1 MAPSQAPR
9 EPIAIVGSG
18 CRFPGESSSPS
29 KLWELLQAPRDV
41 QTEIPPTRFNPHG
54 FYHPDNLH
62 HGTSNVRHSYLLTE
76 DHRHF
81 DAQFFGIKPAE
92 AHCIDPQQRL
102 LMETVYESLESA
114 GLRLEDLRGS
124 ETAVYVGLM
133 CGDYADIV
141 LRDPESF
148 PMYLSTG
155 TARSIMSNRIS
166 YFFDWHGPSMTI
178 DTACSSSLVAV
189 HEAVQTLRLGRSRV
203 AVAAGS
209 NLCLSPEPY
218 IAESKLQMLSP
229 TGRSR
234 MWDIQADGYARG
246 DGVAAVVLKTLS
258 AALADGDHIECLIRE
273 TSVNQDG
280 RTRGIT
286 MPSSEA
292 QTRLIQDTYA
302 RAGLDPM
309 KPQERC
315 QYFEAHGTGT
325 PTGDPLEA
333 AAIRQAFFPGDN
345 NQDRG
350 CLFVGSIKTV
360 VGHTEG
366 TAGLAGVLKASLAL
380 RNGIIPPNLL
390 FNQLN
395 PKIKP
400 FYTNLEIATAAK
412 PWPVLPAGVPR
423 RASVNSFGFGGTNA
437 HAIIEAYE
445 PALTAPSK
453 STEPDIAFIPFV
465 FSAASESAL
474 RRMLELYAQHLSKNP
489 TINARDLGWTLQ
501 ARRSRFPFSIAVPGA
516 TTDQLRSNLET
527 RLNSTDARQPL
538 KIVKQESRPEN
549 PRILG
554 VFTGQ
559 GAQWATM
566 GRALY
571 QSPKVRQIIQELDA
585 SLQAL
590 PIGERPSWTLA
601 SELTADASVSRIKAA
616 EISQP
621 MCTAV
626 QVVLVQLLQSAGVVF
641 DAVVGHS
648 SGEIAAAYAAGFLSG
663 TDAIRIAYYRGLC
676 ARLAQGAHGEKGAM
690 MAVGTGVEDA
700 LELCAEPEFRGRM
713 SVAAVNSSA
722 SVTLSGDA
730 DAITQAKE
738 ILDEEKKFARV
749 LVVDKAYHSHHM
761 QACSGRYLS
770 CLAKARIAVSAPTDT
785 KCVWYSTVRQGPV
798 TEADLADLTGP
809 YWNDNMV
816 SPVLFAQAVETALA
830 ARGPFNMAVEVGPH
844 PALRGPAQQTVQD
857 VLETSLPYTP
867 TLQRGMNDVEAMAE
881 CLGLLWQGLAPGF
894 VDLSSYDA
902 FLSQGAVSR
911 VIKDLPRYS
920 WDHDRVFWY
929 ESRVSRATRQ
939 RIAASHPIL
948 GTRCP
953 DGVEQEFRWRN
964 FLSLKELP
972 WLTGHRIQGQI
983 IFPGAGYIS
992 AAVDSA
998 RAMSSNESIQLVELQ
1013 ELLIRQAIVFE
1024 DENASVEIL
1033 VSITDVTHHSKDMVR
1048 AQFSFYSAVGKESTQ
1063 MTLNASGRLVITY
1076 GPVRKDA
1083 LPVQRPSLV
1092 DMVDVPSERFYNAL
1106 DPLGYSYTGRFRALK
1121 SMQRKLGIATGLV
1134 TRQEAADLSS
1144 VTLDPA
1150 MLDAAIQAVL
1160 LAKSFP
1166 GDGELWC
1173 SQVPK
1178 VIHRIAVNP
1187 TLCDPSGNGVESTF
1201 PLDAVLTMMKASDT
1215 QGDVDVY
1222 SADGQYTMIRMEG
1235 IHAVPLEATNA
1246 DRDRPFFSGVVWGPA
1261 APDSQTVNF
1270 DATATPEEYELAYV
1284 LERVATFYLRKI
1296 HLAFPMDHSAR
1307 HEGPYVGLLNYA
1319 TYVTQQVAS
1328 GYHRY
1333 TQPHW
1338 ARDTV
1343 AVIKSESQRFPNN
1356 IDLAVMHIIGEHMV
1370 DVIST
1375 RATILEHLTKD
1386 NLLSRYYEQ
1395 AMGIGHFSDYLASV
1409 VEQIVHRYPQM
1420 KVLEIGAGTGMA
1432 TKKVIQ
1438 RVGHSFGSYTFTDIS
1453 SGFFENAREIFASH
1467 QDQMVYKVLDAE
1479 KDPVAQGF
1487 GEQSYD
1493 LIVASFVL
1501 HATSHLETTL
1511 HNLRRLLKPGGY
1523 VVMLEVTNL
1532 EQSRLGYIFGSLPGW
1547 WLGAND
1553 GRILSPCVPT
1563 EEWDRLLKL
1572 TGFSG
1577 VDTFTSDADA
1587 LPYPASAIVSQAV
1600 DETVDFLR
1608 NPLGTPSDF
1617 VNRATPVVLIGGASS
1632 SVRVIRDVVKRH
1644 LDTRFD
1650 QVQVVDRLSDFVA
1663 ISPAVSNGLLTLNL
1677 SDLEEPVFQN
1687 MTADS
1692 LAALKLLY
1700 ERSNYV
1706 LWVTEDARAGNPHQN
1721 QSLGF
1726 GRSMMVE
1733 MPHVQS
1739 QFLDLDRITETSSVA
1754 SRIVDAAL
1762 RFVGVNMPDRGGDV
1776 ASAGLL
1782 WSTEPEIAVI
1792 GGRELLPRIK
1802 LNRSQ
1807 NLRYNASRRA
1817 IAEDVDMDQK
1827 SVQLVRNGNAYV
1839 LEQGSTSGFGNQTP
1853 GYTRIRVDVSSL
1865 KSLHLGRGNALYLVA
1880 GTVLATGEKV
1890 IGFADKNSSIVDI
1903 PPSWMSHRP
1912 DISMAALILSIIARL
1927 FSRAILSSISPGGVL
1942 VVAEPDELLAPVL
1955 EWQASQQKIR
1965 VVFVTTQEDAPE
1977 RPNWV
1982 VLHSQVHVR
1991 SLPKLAPT
1999 EPVTILDLSTGEEPS
2014 ALALKLRNSLHP
2026 ASAFERLTYWF
2037 SDHARR
2043 GEIHIP
2049 AEAMLTM
2056 YRPPMSPPA
2065 SDSVIASHSFP
2076 VTDVS
2081 QIPAAR
2087 CPLAVVD
2094 WQSTSHVPAL
2104 IRPVD
2109 HYPMLKS
2116 NKTYWLVGLTG
2127 SLGLSLCAWM
2137 IHQGA
2142 QNVVL
2147 TSRNPKIDQII
2158 LQELRSLGARV
2169 EVYAGDVTNQES
2181 LRGVYDRICQTLP
2194 PVAGV
2199 GQGAMVLIDTM
2210 IKDMEIDAMQSVL
2223 QPKVK
2228 GSINL
2233 DELFSAERPL
2243 DFFIFF
2249 SSATCVTGNIGQS
2262 NYAAAN
2268 MFMTGLAANRNRRG
2282 LAGSVMNI
2290 GAIMGVGYVTRE
2302 TSEALQRNLL
2312 KSGHVWMSEQDFHTI
2327 FAEAI
2332 LAGTPGSDANVE
2344 ITCGLRITNAS
2355 EEQRPLWSFNPRF
2368 QHLVVM
2374 EEQVEETYEQD
2385 KKGMSLK
2392 LQLREA
2398 RTTDEIY
2405 EVIKECFIVKLQ
2417 IMLGLDDAATNS
2429 ITSKAADDLGIDSL
2443 NTVEI
2448 RSWFLKEMK
2457 VDIPVLRILGGATIG
2472 EIIKFVLEKLP
2483 SDMTP
2488 SLGLSP
2494 PTGAASKAT
2503 SQPNPKPK
2511 VVVERRN
2518 VPRLEK
2524 KIVHSAGSRTS
2535 SSVTGTSKSVSP
2547 ARSMDTASS
2556 QTSEAASPSI
2566 HTEEITKPLKP
2577 LAPLLKADVVSSNLG
2592 KVITPVEQTAA
2603 LSVRKEPLSFGQ
2615 SRFWFLKLYL
2625 EDQTTFNITCLLRMT
2640 GPLSVDSLSRAVT
2653 AVGQRHEALRTCFTV
2668 EDGQSPVQTILPEST
2683 LKLERQEYRTM
2694 ADVNTATKKLT
2705 QHVYEMESG
2714 RLMRVILLSSAPNSS
2729 VHYVLVGY
2737 HHINMDGVSL
2747 EVFLHDLEK
2756 AYRGQPL
2763 SSDLLQYP
2771 DYAAKQRQERNQGA
2785 WQDDLTFW
2793 KNEMVGSN
2801 LEIPLLPLASVAIR
2815 KPLTQYRHHRV
2826 EQRLDARL
2834 GAQIRQLCQSIKATP
2849 SHFYLATFTT
2859 LLARLTRTR
2868 EIWVG
2873 MADANRIQAETAD
2886 SIGNYL
2892 NLLALRMQYD
2902 PDQPF
2907 VASVQAARK
2916 KSYGAL
2922 AHSRIPFDV
2931 LLSEL
2936 QVPRSSTHSPLFQ
2949 VFMDYRHD
2957 VREKRMFGDC
2967 QLEGVEYE
2975 MGRTAYDIAL
2985 DVVDTA
2991 DDGPLIIMGLQES
3004 LYSPDTAQMLLNSF
3018 LEMVR
3023 AFAQD
3028 SKQPGGHVSL
3038 FSASDLEKALALG
3051 NGSVVA
3057 SQWPATLSHRIDD
3070 MAKQY
3075 PQKLALNDGDNLR
3088 LTFQQMSQRADSI
3101 ASALLSANV
3110 SRQQRVAVFQHPSS
3124 DCICSILAI
3133 LRIGATYVPLDLRL
3147 ELARLG
3153 SIVQDCEPTVFLVDS
3168 HTQSQAPDLML
3179 TRPAMTINIA
3189 DLPRIAPFPV
3199 MNRAAAE
3206 DEAVILYTSG
3216 STGNPKG
3223 VPLTHENLR
3232 VNIEGNQAE
3241 FQFGPDDCLLQQ
3253 IAFSFDFSVW
3263 QIFMALANG
3272 ASLFIAPSTHR
3283 GDPVALMD
3291 LVVREDIT
3299 ITGATPSEY
3308 RSWFQHGDLARLK
3321 TSQWKTAVS
3330 AGEAMTTNM
3339 IRDFQALN
3347 KSDLRLVNGYGPTE
3361 ASMSSNKLV
3370 VPYLTN
3376 KDHPEE
3382 WMEKGAV
3389 VAGYTAP
3396 NYSIYIVDEA
3406 MNLLPIGLPGQILIG
3421 GPGIASGYLNNKE
3434 LSCIRFIND
3443 KYASPEQRA
3452 CGWRWA
3458 HLTGDRG
3465 RIGADGRLRIE
3476 GRIEGDTQVKLR
3488 GYRIDLQ
3495 DVEAA
3500 MLKASPGAFKDLVVS
3515 LHQSTQALVAH
3526 VVFSQHYPAHKHS
3539 QALEIKSLEL
3549 PRYMWPARTVSI
3561 DQMPVTVH
3569 GKLDRKA
3576 LQTMD
3581 LPAIEPMK
3589 QTSTAHLNEA
3599 QAQMVQLWEEV
3610 ISKDI
3615 LAAHH
3620 IVAES
3625 DFFAVGGTS
3634 MLLVDLQRQI
3644 KSWFKMEIAL
3654 AELFSAN
3661 TLEKMALLIKPQE
3674 DIATPAAVDAAPPS
3688 SPSPLAL
3695 TASLPPAPTTIN
3707 WSEEV
3712 QLPRVLREQTSSGT
3726 TVSVPEKTSGLR
3738 LVLTGATGFIGQA
3751 LLQQLTA
3758 NPAISTV
3765 HCIAVRDPSAIPAHE
3780 KILVHAGDLTHAAL
3794 GLAPAEAQAIFRE
3807 VDAVIHNGADVSFM
3821 KSYHSLRR
3829 TNVEST
3835 IALIQNSLSRQIPF
3849 HYISSSGI
3857 ANLAGTTTFAEV
3869 SAASFIPPTDG
3880 SQGYLATKW
3889 VSERLLE
3896 EAHREFGLPVYI
3908 HRPSSVTG
3916 SNAPPLDLMDNL
3928 MTYARRLKAV
3938 PMPERSSWKGYLD
3951 FVPVEQVVRDVT
3963 GDVLSAAGTVPSARA
3978 SKVHYIHH
3986 LGRQV
3991 SLTGLHR
3998 YLERETGAVY
4008 RVLKMGEWLEEATQ
4022 VGMDALLRT
4031 YLESMDKEDV
4041 KVVFPRLVAGK
4052 RHASTVGVA
4061 KGVKIGESWLEKG
4074 KTLLFSW

>member
-1 MAPSQAPR
+1 MTFNLIHLHPPIPIRSGYAIRSLRMPSPIPSIRLRTRPSEPLAEK

-29 KLWELLQAPRDV
+29 KLWDLLQAPRDV
-41 QTEIPPTRFNPHG
+41 QSEIPPTRFNPHA

-141 LRDPESF
+141 VRDPESF

-189 HEAVQTLRLGRSRV
+189 HEAVQTLRAGRSRV

-209 NLCLSPEPY
+209 NLCLGPEPY

-234 MWDIQADGYARG
+234 MWDSQADGYARG

-258 AALADGDHIECLIRE
+258 AALADGDHIECVIRE
-273 TSVNQDG
+273 TGVNQDG

-302 RAGLDPM
+302 RAGLDPL
-309 KPQERC
+309 KPEERC

-333 AAIRQAFFPGDN
+333 AAIRQAFFPGEN

-350 CLFVGSIKTV
+350 RLFVGSIKTV

-380 RNGIIPPNLL
+380 RNSTIPPNLL

-395 PKIKP
+395 PQIQP

-412 PWPVLPAGVPR
+412 PWPELPAGVPR
-423 RASVNSFGFGGTNA
+423 RASINSFGFGGTNA
-437 HAIIEAYE
+437 HAIIEACE
-445 PALTAPSK
+445 PAIAAPSI
-453 STEPDIAFIPFV
+453 STETDIGFTPFV

-474 RRMLELYAQHLSKNP
+474 RRMLESYAQYLSKNP
-489 TINARDLGWTLQ
+489 TIKARDLGWTLQ
-501 ARRSRFPFSIAVPGA
+501 ARRSRFPFSTVISGA
-516 TTDQLRSNLET
+516 TTDRLRSNLET
-527 RLNSTDARQPL
+527 RLNGTDAKQPL
-538 KIVKQESRPEN
+538 TIVQQESRPEK
-549 PRILG
+549 PCILG

-571 QSPKVRQIIQELDA
+571 QSPRVRQIIQELDA

-590 PIGERPSWTLA
+590 PIGDRPSWTLA
-601 SELTADASVSRIKAA
+601 SELTADASVSRIKKA

-648 SGEIAAAYAAGFLSG
+648 SGEIAAAYAAGFLSA

-676 ARLAQGAHGEKGAM
+676 AQLAQGARGQKGAM
-690 MAVGTGVEDA
+690 MAVGTGMEDA
-700 LELCAEPEFRGRM
+700 QELCAEPEFRGRL

-730 DAITQAKE
+730 DAVAQAKE

-761 QACSGRYLS
+761 QACSERYLS
-770 CLAKARIAVSAPTDT
+770 CLAKARIVASAPTET
-785 KCVWYSTVRQGPV
+785 KCVWCSSVRAGPV

-816 SPVLFAQAVETALA
+816 NPVLFAQAVESALT

-844 PALRGPAQQTVQD
+844 PALRGPAQQTIQD
-857 VLETSLPYTP
+857 LLDTSLPYTP
-867 TLQRGMNDVEAMAE
+867 TLQRGLNDVEAMAE
-881 CLGLLWQGLAPGF
+881 CLGLLWQGLAPGS
-894 VDLSSYDA
+894 VDLSSYYT
-902 FLSQGAVSR
+902 FISQGPVPR
-911 VIKDLPRYS
+911 VLKDLPGYG

-939 RIAASHPIL
+939 RTAASHPIL

-992 AAVDSA
+992 AAVDAA
-998 RAMSSNESIQLVELQ
+998 RAMSRNESIQLVELQ

-1033 VSITDVTHHSKDMVR
+1033 VSITDVTHHSKDIVR

-1063 MTLNASGRLVITY
+1063 MTLNASGRLAITY
-1076 GPVRKDA
+1076 GPTRKDA
-1083 LPVQRPSLV
+1083 LPMQRPSLV

-1134 TRQEAADLSS
+1134 TRQEAADLAN

-1187 TLCDPSGNGVESTF
+1187 ALCAPSGSGNESTF

-1222 SADGQYTMIRMEG
+1222 SADGQYTMTRMEG
-1235 IHAVPLEATNA
+1235 IHAVPLEAANA

-1270 DATATPEEYELAYV
+1270 DAAATAEEYELAYV

-1307 HEGPYVGLLNYA
+1307 HDGPYVGLLNYA
-1319 TYVTQQVAS
+1319 THVTQQVAS
-1328 GYHRY
+1328 GHHRY

-1338 ARDTV
+1338 ARDTL
-1343 AVIKSESQRFPNN
+1343 ALIKSESQRFPDNV
-1356 IDLAVMHIIGEHMV
+1356 DLAVMHIIGEHMV

-1375 RATILEHLTKD
+1375 RATILEYLTKD

-1409 VEQIVHRYPQM
+1409 VEQIVHRYPHM

-1487 GEQSYD
+1487 PEQSYD
-1493 LIVASFVL
+1493 LVVASFVL

-1511 HNLRRLLKPGGY
+1511 RNLRRLLKPGGY

-1553 GRILSPCVPT
+1553 GRILSPCVRT

-1577 VDTFTSDADA
+1577 VDTVTSDADA

-1608 NPLGTPSDF
+1608 NPLGTSSDL

-1632 SVRVIRDVVKRH
+1632 PVRVVRDLVKQQ

-1650 QVQVVDRLSDFVA
+1650 RVQVVDHFADLA
-1663 ISPAVSNGLLTLNL
+1663 AMSPALSSGLLTLNL
-1677 SDLEEPVFQN
+1677 SDLDEPVFQN
-1687 MTADS
+1687 MTTDS

-1700 ERSNYV
+1700 ERSNHV

-1762 RFVGVNMPDRGGDV
+1762 RFIGVNMPDRGGEA
-1776 ASAGLL
+1776 ASADLL
-1782 WSTEPEIAVI
+1782 WSTEPEIAVV
-1792 GGRELLPRIK
+1792 GGQELLPRIK

-1827 SVQLVRNGNAYV
+1827 SVQLVRNGNTYA
-1839 LEQGSTSGFGNQTP
+1839 LEQGSTSGFGKQTP
-1853 GYTRIRVDVSSL
+1853 GYTRIRVEVSSL
-1865 KSLHLGRGNALYLVA
+1865 RALRLRKGNDLYLVA

-1903 PPSWMSHRP
+1903 PPSWMMHRP
-1912 DISMAALILSIIARL
+1912 DTSPTALILSILARL
-1927 FSRAILSSISPGGVL
+1927 VSRAIVSSIASGGAL
-1942 VVAEPDELLAPVL
+1942 VVAEPDELLASVL

-1965 VVFVTTQEDAPE
+1965 VIFATTRRNAPE

-1982 VLHSQVHVR
+1982 VLHSQVHAR
-1991 SLPKLAPT
+1991 SLHKLAPT
-1999 EPVTILDLSTGEEPS
+1999 EPVTILDLSSGEEPS
-2014 ALALKLRNSLHP
+2014 ALALKLRASLHP
-2026 ASAFERLTYWF
+2026 ASVFERLTSWF
-2037 SDHARR
+2037 SDHAQH
-2043 GEIHIP
+2043 GEVHIP
-2049 AEAMLTM
+2049 AEAMLTIS
-2056 YRPPMSPPA
+2056 RPPMSPPA
-2065 SDSVIASHSFP
+2065 SEKVIASHSFP
-2076 VTDVS
+2076 VTEAT
-2081 QIPAAR
+2081 QISAAGS
-2087 CPLAVVD
+2087 PLTVVD
-2094 WQSTSHVPAL
+2094 WQLASHIPAL

-2109 HYPMLKS
+2109 HYPMLKA

-2137 IHQGA
+2137 IQQGA
-2142 QNVVL
+2142 RNVVL
-2147 TSRNPKIDQII
+2147 TSRTPKIDPII
-2158 LQELRSLGARV
+2158 LQELRSSGARV
-2169 EVYAGDVTNQES
+2169 EIYAGDVTNRES

-2199 GQGAMVLIDTM
+2199 AQGAMVLIDTM
-2210 IKDMEIDAMQSVL
+2210 IKDMDIDAMQRVL
-2223 QPKVK
+2223 QPKVV

-2268 MFMTGLAANRNRRG
+2268 MFMTGLAANRQRRG

-2374 EEQVEETYEQD
+2374 EDQVEETDGQD
-2385 KKGMSLK
+2385 KKGMSLRF
-2392 LQLREA
+2392 QLHEA
-2398 RTTDEIY
+2398 RTADDIY
-2405 EVIKECFIVKLQ
+2405 EAVKDCFIAKLQ

-2429 ITSKAADDLGIDSL
+2429 ITGKAADDLGIDSL

-2472 EIIKFVLEKLP
+2472 EIIKFALEKLP
-2483 SDMTP
+2483 SEMTP
-2488 SLGLSP
+2488 SLGSAP
-2494 PTGAASKAT
+2494 AAGAAAAASKAA
-2503 SQPNPKPK
+2503 SQPKSKPK
-2511 VVVERRN
+2511 VVVQRRN
-2518 VPRLEK
+2518 MPSLED
-2524 KIVHSAGSRTS
+2524 KIVRPAASRTDS
-2535 SSVTGTSKSVSP
+2535 SATGTSKSVSP
-2547 ARSMDTASS
+2547 TRSADASSS
-2556 QTSEAASPSI
+2556 QTSEATSPSI
-2566 HTEEITKPLKP
+2566 HVDEATKP
-2577 LAPLLKADVVSSNLG
+2577 VVSSNLASVPALV
-2592 KVITPVEQTAA
+2592 KQQTPSTAV

-2668 EDGQSPVQTILPEST
+2668 EDGQSPVQTILPEAT
-2683 LKLERQEYRTM
+2683 LELERQQYRTM
-2694 ADVNTATKKLT
+2694 ADVNAATKKLT
-2705 QHVYEMESG
+2705 QHVYDLESG
-2714 RLMRVILLSSAPNSS
+2714 KLMRVMLLSSTSDSS
-2729 VHYVLVGY
+2729 VHYVLIGY

-2747 EVFLHDLEK
+2747 EVFLADLEK
-2756 AYRGQPL
+2756 AYQGQAL

-2785 WQDDLTFW
+2785 WQEDLTFW
-2793 KNEMVGSN
+2793 KNEIKGSN
-2801 LEIPLLPLASVAIR
+2801 LEFPLLPLASVASR
-2815 KPLTQYRHHRV
+2815 KPLTRYSHHRV

-2834 GAQIRQLCQSIKATP
+2834 GAQVRQLCQSLKSTP
-2849 SHFYLATFTT
+2849 SHFYLATFSA
-2859 LLARLTRTR
+2859 LLARLTQTR
-2868 EIWVG
+2868 EVWVG

-2902 PDQPF
+2902 PDEPF
-2907 VASVQAARK
+2907 AASVQAARK
-2916 KSYGAL
+2916 KVYGAL
-2922 AHSRIPFDV
+2922 AHSRVPFDV
-2931 LLSEL
+2931 VLSEL

-2949 VFMDYRHD
+2949 VFMDYRQD

-2967 QLEGVEYE
+2967 HFEGVEYE

-2991 DDGPLIIMGLQES
+2991 DDGPLIIIGLQES
-3004 LYSPDTAQMLLNSF
+3004 LYSPDAAQILLNSF
-3018 LEMVR
+3018 LAMVR

-3028 SKQPGGHVSL
+3028 PKQPGGHVSL
-3038 FSASDLEKALALG
+3038 FGASDLEKALTLG
-3051 NGSVVA
+3051 NGSVVP

-3075 PQKLALNDGDNLR
+3075 PQKLALNDGDKLR
-3088 LTFQQMSQRADSI
+3088 LTFQEMSQRADSI

-3124 DCICSILAI
+3124 DWICSMLAI
-3133 LRIGATYVPLDLRL
+3133 LRVGATYVPLDLRL
-3147 ELARLG
+3147 EMARLR
-3153 SIVQDCEPTVFLVDS
+3153 SIVKDCEPTVLLVDG
-3168 HTQSQAPDLML
+3168 HTQSQVPDLML
-3179 TRPAMTINIA
+3179 TRPALTINIG
-3189 DLPRIAPFPV
+3189 DLPRTAPFPV

-3223 VPLTHENLR
+3223 IPLTHENLR

-3241 FQFGPDDCLLQQ
+3241 FQFGPDDSLLQQ

-3272 ASLFIAPSTHR
+3272 ASLFIAPATHR

-3291 LVVREDIT
+3291 LVVREGIT

-3330 AGEAMTTNM
+3330 AGEAMTANM
-3339 IRDFQALN
+3339 IYDFQEFD
-3347 KSDLRLVNGYGPTE
+3347 KVDLRLVNGYGPTE
-3361 ASMSSNKLV
+3361 ASMSSNKFV

-3389 VAGYTAP
+3389 VAGFTAP
-3396 NYSIYIVDEA
+3396 NYSVYIVDEA
-3406 MNLLPIGLPGQILIG
+3406 MNLLPIGIPGQILLG

-3434 LSCIRFIND
+3434 LSHARFIDD

-3452 CGWRWA
+3452 SGWRRA

-3500 MLKASPGAFKDLVVS
+3500 ISKASPGVFKEVVVS
-3515 LHQSTQALVAH
+3515 LHQMTQALVAH
-3526 VVFSQHYPAHKHS
+3526 VVFSQDYPEHKRS
-3539 QALEIKSLEL
+3539 QALEITTLEL
-3549 PRYMWPARTVSI
+3549 PRYMWPARVVSI

-3569 GKLDRKA
+3569 GKLDRKV

-3581 LPAIEPMK
+3581 LPAVEPVK
-3589 QTSTAHLNEA
+3589 QASTIHLNET
-3599 QAQMVQLWEEV
+3599 QAQLVKLWEGV

-3644 KSWFKMEIAL
+3644 KSHFQKEIAL

-3661 TLEKMALLIKPQE
+3661 TIQKMALLIQPE
-3674 DIATPAAVDAAPPS
+3674 TEVVAAPAAVDVALPS
-3688 SPSPLAL
+3688 SPSPAAST
-3695 TASLPPAPTTIN
+3695 TASPPHLTTID

-3712 QLPRVLREQTSSGT
+3712 KLPNALREQISSST
-3726 TVSVPEKTSGLR
+3726 TVSVPMKSSGLR
-3738 LVLTGATGFIGQA
+3738 IVLTGATGFIGQA

-3758 NPAISTV
+3758 NPAISTI
-3765 HCIAVRDPSAIPAHE
+3765 HCVAVRNPSAIPAHD
-3780 KILVHAGDLTHAAL
+3780 KILVHAGDLTHTNL
-3794 GLAPAEAQAIFRE
+3794 GLAPGEAQAIFRE
-3807 VDAVIHNGADVSFM
+3807 ADAVIHNGADVSFM
-3821 KSYHSLRR
+3821 KSYRSLRR

-3835 IALIQNSLSRQIPF
+3835 LALIQNSVSRQIPF

-3869 SAASFIPPTDG
+3869 SAATFTPPTDA

-3889 VSERLLE
+3889 ASERLLE

-3928 MTYARRLKAV
+3928 MAYARRLQAV

-3951 FVPVEQVVRDVT
+3951 FIPVEQVVRDVA
-3963 GDVLSAAGTVPSARA
+3963 GDVLSAAGTDSSARS

-3991 SLTGLHR
+3991 SLTGVQT

-4008 RVLKMGEWLEEATQ
+4008 RALKMGEWLEEATQ
-4022 VGMDALLRT
+4022 VGMDALLRA
-4031 YLESMDKEDV
+4031 YLEIAEYM
-4041 KVVFPRLVAGK
+4041 
-4052 RHASTVGVA
+4052 
-4061 KGVKIGESWLEKG
+4061 
-4074 KTLLFSW
+4074 

>member
-1 MAPSQAPR
+1 MAPHQTPQ

-29 KLWELLQAPRDV
+29 KLWELLKAPRDV
-41 QTEIPPTRFNPHG
+41 QTEIPPTRFNPHA

-141 LRDPESF
+141 VRDPESF

-155 TARSIMSNRIS
+155 TARSIMSNRVS

-189 HEAVQTLRLGRSRV
+189 HEAVQTLRAGRSRV

-209 NLCLSPEPY
+209 NLCLGPEPY

-234 MWDIQADGYARG
+234 MWDSQADGYARG

-258 AALADGDHIECLIRE
+258 AALADGDHIECLVRE
-273 TSVNQDG
+273 TGVNQDG

-302 RAGLDPM
+302 RAGLDPL
-309 KPQERC
+309 KPEERC
-315 QYFEAHGTGT
+315 QYFEAHEGTGT

-333 AAIRQAFFPGDN
+333 AAIREAFFPGDN

-350 CLFVGSIKTV
+350 SLFVGSIKTV

-380 RNGIIPPNLL
+380 RNGTIPPNLL

-395 PKIKP
+395 PKIQP

-423 RASVNSFGFGGTNA
+423 RASINSFGFGGTNA

-445 PALTAPSK
+445 PAITAPSK
-453 STEPDIAFIPFV
+453 SNETDIAFTPFV
-465 FSAASESAL
+465 FSAASENAL
-474 RRMLELYAQHLSKNP
+474 RRMLESYAQYLSKTP
-489 TINARDLGWTLQ
+489 TIKARDLGWTLQ
-501 ARRSRFPFSIAVPGA
+501 ARRSRFPFSTVISGA
-516 TTDQLRSNLET
+516 TTDRLRSNLQT
-527 RLNSTDARQPL
+527 RLNGTDAKQQL
-538 KIVKQESRPEN
+538 TIVQQGSRPEN
-549 PRILG
+549 PCILG

-571 QSPKVRQIIQELDA
+571 QSPQVRQIIQELDA

-590 PIGERPSWTLA
+590 PVGDRPGWTLA
-601 SELTADASVSRIKAA
+601 SELTADASVSRIKTA

-648 SGEIAAAYAAGFLSG
+648 SGEIAAAYTAGFLSA

-676 ARLAQGAHGEKGAM
+676 AQLAQGPRGQKGAM
-690 MAVGTGVEDA
+690 MAVGTGMEDA
-700 LELCAEPEFRGRM
+700 QELCAEPEFRGRM

-730 DAITQAKE
+730 DAIEQAKE

-761 QACSGRYLS
+761 QACSERYLS
-770 CLAKARIAVSAPTDT
+770 CLDKARVVVSAPTDT
-785 KCVWYSTVRQGPV
+785 KCVWYSSVREGPV

-816 SPVLFAQAVETALA
+816 NPVLFAQAVESALT

-844 PALRGPAQQTVQD
+844 PALRGPAQQTIQD
-857 VLETSLPYTP
+857 LLDTSLPYTP

-881 CLGLLWQGLAPGF
+881 CLGLLWQGLAPGS

-911 VIKDLPRYS
+911 VIKDLPGYG

-939 RIAASHPIL
+939 RTAASHPIL

-992 AAVDSA
+992 AAVDAA
-998 RAMSSNESIQLVELQ
+998 RAMSRNESIQLVELQ

-1024 DENASVEIL
+1024 DENASVETL

-1076 GPVRKDA
+1076 GPARKDA
-1083 LPVQRPSLV
+1083 LPMQRPSLV
-1092 DMVDVPSERFYNAL
+1092 DMVDVPSERFYNSL

-1134 TRQEAADLSS
+1134 TRQEAADLAT

-1178 VIHRIAVNP
+1178 VIHRIAVNL
-1187 TLCDPSGNGVESTF
+1187 TLCAPSGNGEESTF

-1222 SADGQYTMIRMEG
+1222 SADGQYTMTRMEG
-1235 IHAVPLEATNA
+1235 IHAVPLEAANA

-1284 LERVATFYLRKI
+1284 LERVSAFYLRKI

-1307 HEGPYVGLLNYA
+1307 HEGSYVGLLNYA
-1319 TYVTQQVAS
+1319 THVTQQVAS
-1328 GYHRY
+1328 GHHRY

-1338 ARDTV
+1338 ARDT
-1343 AVIKSESQRFPNN
+1343 AALIKSESQRFPNN
-1356 IDLAVMHIIGEHMV
+1356 VDLAVMHIIGEHMV
-1370 DVIST
+1370 EVIST
-1375 RATILEHLTKD
+1375 RATILEYLTKD

-1409 VEQIVHRYPQM
+1409 VEQIVHRYPHM

-1493 LIVASFVL
+1493 LIIASFVL

-1511 HNLRRLLKPGGY
+1511 RNLRRLLKPGGY

-1553 GRILSPCVPT
+1553 GRVLSPCVPT

-1577 VDTFTSDADA
+1577 VDTVTSDADA

-1608 NPLGTPSDF
+1608 NPLATSSDL
-1617 VNRATPVVLIGGASS
+1617 VNRATPVVLIGGTSS
-1632 SVRVIRDVVKRH
+1632 SVRVLRDLVKQH

-1650 QVQVVDRLSDFVA
+1650 QVHAVDRFSDLVA
-1663 ISPAVSNGLLTLNL
+1663 ISPALSNGPLTLNL
-1677 SDLEEPVFQN
+1677 SDLDEPVFQN
-1687 MTADS
+1687 ITADS

-1762 RFVGVNMPDRGGDV
+1762 RFVGVNMPDRGGEV

-1782 WSTEPEIAVI
+1782 WSTEPEIAVVR
-1792 GGRELLPRIK
+1792 GQELLPRIK

-1827 SVQLVRNGNAYV
+1827 SVQLVRNGNTYA
-1839 LEQGSTSGFGNQTP
+1839 LEQGSTSGFGKQTP
-1853 GYTRIRVDVSSL
+1853 GYTRIRVEVSSL
-1865 KSLHLGRGNALYLVA
+1865 RTLRLRRGNDLYLVA

-1903 PPSWMSHRP
+1903 PPSWMMHRP
-1912 DISMAALILSIIARL
+1912 DTSPTALILSILCRL
-1927 FSRAILSSISPGGVL
+1927 VSRAILSSIAPGGVL
-1942 VVAEPDELLAPVL
+1942 VVAEPDDLLAPVL

-1965 VVFVTTQEDAPE
+1965 VVFATTREDAPQ

-2014 ALALKLRNSLHP
+2014 ALALKLRASLHP
-2026 ASAFERLTYWF
+2026 ASAFERLTSWF
-2037 SDHARR
+2037 SDHAQH
-2043 GEIHIP
+2043 GEVHIP

-2056 YRPPMSPPA
+2056 SRPPMSPPA
-2065 SDSVIASHSFP
+2065 SDRVIASHSFP

-2081 QIPAAR
+2081 QISAAR
-2087 CPLAVVD
+2087 FPLTAVD
-2094 WQSTSHVPAL
+2094 WQSTSHIPAL

-2109 HYPMLKS
+2109 HYPMLKA
-2116 NKTYWLVGLTG
+2116 NRTYWLVGLTG

-2137 IHQGA
+2137 IQQGA
-2142 QNVVL
+2142 RNVVL
-2147 TSRNPKIDQII
+2147 TSRNPKIDPII
-2158 LQELRSLGARV
+2158 LQELRSSGARV
-2169 EVYAGDVTNQES
+2169 EIYAGDVTNRES

-2199 GQGAMVLIDTM
+2199 AQGAMVLIDTM
-2210 IKDMEIDAMQSVL
+2210 IKDMEIDAMQRVL
-2223 QPKVK
+2223 QPKVV

-2268 MFMTGLAANRNRRG
+2268 MFMTGLAANRKRRG

-2332 LAGTPGSDANVE
+2332 LAGTPGSDVNVE

-2374 EEQVEETYEQD
+2374 EDRVEETDGQD

-2398 RTTDEIY
+2398 RTADEIY
-2405 EVIKECFIVKLQ
+2405 EAVKECFIAKLQ

-2429 ITSKAADDLGIDSL
+2429 ITSKAADELGIDSL
-2443 NTVEI
+2443 NTVDI

-2472 EIIKFVLEKLP
+2472 ELIKFALEKLP
-2483 SDMTP
+2483 SEMTP
-2488 SLGLSP
+2488 SLGLA
-2494 PTGAASKAT
+2494 PTAGAASKAA
-2503 SQPNPKPK
+2503 SQPKPK
-2511 VVVERRN
+2511 PKQN
-2518 VPRLEK
+2518 
-2524 KIVHSAGSRTS
+2524 
-2535 SSVTGTSKSVSP
+2535 TSKSVSP
-2547 ARSMDTASS
+2547 ARSADASSS
-2556 QTSEAASPSI
+2556 QTSEATSPSV
-2566 HTEEITKPLKP
+2566 HMEEVPKPLKS
-2577 LAPLLKADVVSSNLG
+2577 LAPLPKADVVS
-2592 KVITPVEQTAA
+2592 TTA

-2625 EDQTTFNITCLLRMT
+2625 EDQTTFNITCLMRMT

-2683 LKLERQEYRTM
+2683 LRLERQEYRIM
-2694 ADVNTATKKLT
+2694 ADVNAATKKLT
-2705 QHVYEMESG
+2705 QHVYDLESG
-2714 RLMRVILLSSAPNSS
+2714 KLMRVILLSSASDSS
-2729 VHYVLVGY
+2729 VHYVLIGY

-2747 EVFLHDLEK
+2747 EVFLADLEK
-2756 AYRGQPL
+2756 AYRGQAL

-2785 WQDDLTFW
+2785 WQEDLTFW
-2793 KNEMVGSN
+2793 KNEITDSN
-2801 LEIPLLPLASVAIR
+2801 LEFPLLPLASVAIR
-2815 KPLTQYRHHRV
+2815 KPLTRYSHHRV
-2826 EQRLDARL
+2826 EQRLDAGL
-2834 GAQIRQLCQSIKATP
+2834 GAQVRQLCQSIKTTP
-2849 SHFYLATFTT
+2849 SHFYLATFTA
-2859 LLARLTRTR
+2859 LLARLAQTR
-2868 EIWVG
+2868 EVWVG

-2902 PDQPF
+2902 PEQPF
-2907 VASVQAARK
+2907 AASVQAARK
-2916 KSYGAL
+2916 TFYGAL
-2922 AHSRIPFDV
+2922 AHSRVPFDV
-2931 LLSEL
+2931 VLSEL

-2949 VFMDYRHD
+2949 VFMDYRQD

-2967 QLEGVEYE
+2967 QFEGVEYE

-3004 LYSPDTAQMLLNSF
+3004 LYSPDAAQTLLNSF
-3018 LEMVR
+3018 LAMVR

-3038 FSASDLEKALALG
+3038 FGASDIEKALALG
-3051 NGSVVA
+3051 NGSLVP
-3057 SQWPATLSHRIDD
+3057 SQWPATLSHRIDE

-3075 PQKLALNDGDNLR
+3075 PEKLALNDGDKLR
-3088 LTFQQMSQRADSI
+3088 LTFQEMSQRADSI

-3124 DCICSILAI
+3124 DWICSMLAI
-3133 LRIGATYVPLDLRL
+3133 LRVGATYVPLDLRL
-3147 ELARLG
+3147 ELARLR
-3153 SIVQDCEPTVFLVDS
+3153 SIVQDCEPTVLLVDS
-3168 HTQSQAPDLML
+3168 HTQSQVSDFMR
-3179 TRPAMTINIA
+3179 TRPALTINIG
-3189 DLPRIAPFPV
+3189 DLPRVAPFPV

-3223 VPLTHENLR
+3223 IPLTHENLR

-3241 FQFGPDDCLLQQ
+3241 FQFGPNDSLLQQ

-3272 ASLFIAPSTHR
+3272 ASLFIAPATHR

-3291 LVVREDIT
+3291 LVVREGIT

-3321 TSQWKTAVS
+3321 TSQWTTAVS

-3339 IRDFQALN
+3339 IRDFQELN

-3406 MNLLPIGLPGQILIG
+3406 MNLLSVGLPGQILIG

-3434 LSCIRFIND
+3434 LSRTRFIDD

-3452 CGWRWA
+3452 SGWRWA

-3465 RIGADGRLRIE
+3465 RLGADGRLRVE

-3500 MLKASPGAFKDLVVS
+3500 ISNASPGVFKDLVVS
-3515 LHQSTQALVAH
+3515 LHQATQALVAH
-3526 VVFSQHYPAHKHS
+3526 VVFSQDYPDHKRS

-3549 PRYMWPARTVSI
+3549 PRYMWPARVVSI

-3569 GKLDRKA
+3569 GKLDRKV

-3581 LPAIEPMK
+3581 LPPIEPIK
-3589 QTSTAHLNEA
+3589 QTSTAHLTET
-3599 QAQMVQLWEEV
+3599 QAQLVKLWEEV

-3634 MLLVDLQRQI
+3634 MLLVELQRHI
-3644 KSWFKMEIAL
+3644 KSQFKKEIAL
-3654 AELFSAN
+3654 PELFSAN
-3661 TLEKMALLIKPQE
+3661 TVQKMALLIQPPE
-3674 DIATPAAVDAAPPS
+3674 EAATTPAAAVDVAPPS
-3688 SPSPLAL
+3688 SPTPS
-3695 TASLPPAPTTIN
+3695 TPTTIDWN
-3707 WSEEV
+3707 EEI
-3712 QLPRVLREQTSSGT
+3712 QLPCTLREQISSGT
-3726 TVSVPEKTSGLR
+3726 PVPVPVKSSGLR
-3738 LVLTGATGFIGQA
+3738 IVLTGATGFIGRA

-3758 NPAISTV
+3758 NPAISTI
-3765 HCIAVRDPSAIPAHE
+3765 HCIAVRNPSAIPAHD
-3780 KILVHAGDLTHAAL
+3780 KILVHAGDLTHASL
-3794 GLAPAEAQAIFRE
+3794 GLAPGEAQAIFRE
-3807 VDAVIHNGADVSFM
+3807 ADAVIHNGADVSFM

-3835 IALIQNSLSRQIPF
+3835 IALIQNSLSRHIPF

-3869 SAASFIPPTDG
+3869 STASFTPPPDAT
-3880 SQGYLATKW
+3880 QGYLATKW
-3889 VSERLLE
+3889 ASERLLE
-3896 EAHREFGLPVYI
+3896 EAHRRFALPVYI

-3928 MTYARRLKAV
+3928 MAYARRLNAV

-3951 FVPVEQVVRDVT
+3951 FVPVEQVVRDVA
-3963 GDVLSAAGTVPSARA
+3963 GDVLSAAGTIPSARA
-3978 SKVHYIHH
+3978 TKVHYIHH

-3991 SLTGLHR
+3991 SLAGVQT

-4008 RVLKMGEWLEEATQ
+4008 RALKMGEWLDEATQ
-4022 VGMDALLRT
+4022 VGMDPLLRT

-4041 KVVFPRLVAGK
+4041 KVVFPRLVARK
-4052 RHASTVGVA
+4052 RPAPVTAGVT
-4061 KGVKIGESWLEKG
+4061 KGVKPGESWLEKG